1 MKKYLGIIGFLV
13 GFIGIAIA
21 VAYKYLYDIY
31 LEALFEISLFTWV
44 STMTISNE
52 MNKEKPKKWL
62 ISLVSI
68 LSVIAIAYVLFVYS

>member
-1 MKKYLGIIGFLV
+1 MKKYLGITGFLI

-21 VAYKYLYDIY
+21 VAYKYLYDIN
-31 LEALFEISLFTWV
+31 LEALFEISLFTWI

-62 ISLVSI
+62 ISLISI
-68 LSVIAIAYVLFVYS
+68 LSIIAITCLLLVYS